1 MCKDLHSNHKVI
13 LYKVYMAMSA
23 ECSVCFIISKYYITI
38 IGYNT
43 GDLGSV
49 RGLGLSTG
57 NPPVFLPGES
67 PWMAEPG
74 RPQSLGSQ
82 RAGYN

>member
-49 RGLGLSTG
+49 PGLGLSTG

-74 RPQSLGSQ
+74 RPRSLGSQ

>member
-57 NPPVFLPGES
+57 IPPVFLPGES

-82 RAGYN
+82 RAGYD